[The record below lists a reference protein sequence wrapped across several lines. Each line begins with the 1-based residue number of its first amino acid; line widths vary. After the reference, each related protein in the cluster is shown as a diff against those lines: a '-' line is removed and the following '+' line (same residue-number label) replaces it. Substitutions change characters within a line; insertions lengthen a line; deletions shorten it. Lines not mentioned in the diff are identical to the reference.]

1 MIGKRELC
9 PKTLIPKMPKGNKEK
24 RSLVLKVE
32 FSSASGKEND
42 ADAKE
47 FTAQLKALI
56 SKFKPKST
64 FRHTLIEKIEG
75 TRGEPESYLE

>member
-1 MIGKRELC
+1 
-9 PKTLIPKMPKGNKEK
+9 MPKNSNTKNAQRQQRK
-24 RSLVLKVE
+24 AYLKVE
-32 FSSASGKEND
+32 FSSASWKESD